1 MFGIIGIVVVLV
13 CVFGGYVLAGG
24 KLGIIIKALPFEL
37 MIIGGSAAGTF
48 LTANG
53 TATLGKAAKSF
64 SKVFSGSRFKQQ
76 DYVDVLCLMFSLLK
90 LTKTKGVIAVEPHIE
105 KPDDSKLFQTYPKI
119 AHDHFARDLICDSM
133 RMVTM
138 GMDDPHQFEEIVNK
152 EIEKHHHDV
161 MRAQS
166 ALQTVADACPALG
179 IVAAVMGVIKT
190 MGSINEPP
198 EILGRMI
205 GGALV
210 GTFLGVLL
218 SYGFIGPFASRLK
231 QVFEDEGKF
240 YDIIRDTM
248 VAHLHG
254 HPPQIS
260 VEIGR
265 KNVPAEL
272 QPSFAQLEEATSALP
287 QPA

>member
-1 MFGIIGIVVVLV
+1 MIGIIGIVLV
-13 CVFGGYVLAGG
+13 IACVFGGYVLAGG
-24 KLGIIIKALPFEL
+24 KLQIILKALPFEF

-53 TATLGKAAKSF
+53 TATLGKAGKSLA
-64 SKVFSGSRFKQQ
+64 KVFTGPKFKQQ
-76 DYVDVLCLMFSLLK
+76 DFVDVLCLMFTLLK

-105 KPDDSKLFQTYPKI
+105 KPDESKIFAQYPKI
-119 AHDHFARDLICDSM
+119 AADHFALDLICDSM
-133 RMVTM
+133 RMITM
-138 GMDDPHQFEEIVNK
+138 GMDDAHQFEEIVNK
-152 EIEKHHHDV
+152 EIEKHHGDV

-198 EILGRMI
+198 EILGKMI

-218 SYGFIGPFASRLK
+218 SYGFVGPFASRLK
-231 QVFEDEGKF
+231 QIFEDEGKF

-254 HPPQIS
+254 HPPQIAI
-260 VEIGR
+260 EIGR
-265 KNVPAEL
+265 KSVPAEL
-272 QPSFAQLEEATSALP
+272 QPSFQKLEEATAALP
-287 QPA
+287 QAI